1 MARELRSIS
10 GMARKST
17 RRGPEPA
24 PLRLVDRAPGVSPT
38 TWSRPAWSYQA
49 LLPSDLRSAS
59 FAREFVS
66 HRLAAHDLQ
75 HLVLDVRLVASE
87 LATDAVLRARRPF
100 RLSLRGGDR
109 RVMLSV
115 RGSSRSAPAQ
125 PCARA
130 LDTRARGLSIVDTF
144 THDWGIEDCPGGK
157 GVWAAFE
164 VRRDDQSRRAD
175 DARRMRLSG

>member
-10 GMARKST
+10 GMARTST
-17 RRGPEPA
+17 GRGPEPA
-24 PLRLVDRAPGVSPT
+24 PLRLVDRAPGVSST
-38 TWSRPAWSYQA
+38 TLSRPAWSYQA
-49 LLPSDLRSAS
+49 LLPPDLRSAS
-59 FAREFVS
+59 FTREFVS
-66 HRLAAHDLQ
+66 HRLAAHDLH
-75 HLVLDVRLVASE
+75 HLVHDVRLVASE
-87 LATDAVLRARRPF
+87 LATDAVLRAHRPVI
-100 RLSLRGGDR
+100 LSLCGGDR
-109 RVMLSV
+109 LVMLSV

-130 LDTRARGLSIVDTF
+130 LDSKARGLSIVDSV
-144 THDWGIEDCPGGK
+144 THDWGVLHGPGGK